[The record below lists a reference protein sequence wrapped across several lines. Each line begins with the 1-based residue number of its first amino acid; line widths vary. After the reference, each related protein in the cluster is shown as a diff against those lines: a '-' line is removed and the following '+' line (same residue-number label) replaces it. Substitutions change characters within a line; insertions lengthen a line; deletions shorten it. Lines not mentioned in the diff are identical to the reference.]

1 MKTFYVEQTLN
12 KIGEIVELYG
22 WVDTKRD
29 HKKIVFIDLRDR
41 TGIVQ
46 VVGDERFKELST
58 EDVVYIKGLVKKRPE
73 KLINPKLKTGTIEI
87 EAKQLKIISKAKP
100 LPIPVSGEGYDI
112 DEEIRLKYRYLDIR
126 RPRMTRNLILK
137 SKTTMFIRN
146 YLTKLDFLEI
156 ETPILTKT
164 TPEGARD
171 FLVPSRLQKGK
182 FYALPQSPQQ
192 YKQLLMVAGIERY
205 FQIARCFR
213 DEDPRRDRAYGE
225 FTQLDLEMSFVEQND
240 IITLAEDL
248 FTKLVKEIFPEKHI
262 SQTPWP
268 RLSHKYVMEK
278 YGTDKPDLR
287 KNKKD
292 PDELAFSW
300 TIDFPLF
307 KEQTTDDFFYGSG
320 KAKFAPSHHMF
331 TAPHPE
337 DISLLD
343 KDPLKVRGL
352 QHDMVL
358 NGYEVG
364 GGSIRIHQPEVQKK
378 VFDLIGFTEEQ
389 KKQFSHMLEA
399 FSYGVPPHGGI
410 APGIDRFLFTVL
422 GEPSIR
428 EVMAFPA
435 SSGGKI
441 SVMEAPSPA
450 TDEQLKELG
459 IRMIK

>member
-1 MKTFYVEQTLN
+1 MKTLFVEDTN
-12 KIGEIVELYG
+12 SKIGQVVELYG
-22 WVDTKRD
+22 WVDSKRD

-46 VVGDERFKELST
+46 VVGDEKFKELNS
-58 EDVVYIKGLVKKRPE
+58 EDVIYVKGLVKKRPE
-73 KLINPKLKTGTIEI
+73 KLVNPKLKTGKIEI
-87 EAKQLKIISKAKP
+87 VAKELKIISPAKP
-100 LPIPVSGEGYDI
+100 VPIPVSTDGYEI
-112 DEEIRLKYRYLDIR
+112 DEEIRLKYRYLDLR
-126 RPRMTRNLILK
+126 RPRIFKNLLLK
-137 SKTTMFIRN
+137 SKITTYIRN
-146 YLTKLDFLEI
+146 FLTKEGFLEI

-225 FTQLDLEMSFVEQND
+225 FTQLDLEMSFVTQED
-240 IITLAEDL
+240 ILRLAEDL
-248 FTKLVKEIFPEKHI
+248 FTKIVKEIFPEKRI
-262 SQTPWP
+262 SQVPWP
-268 RLSHKYVMEK
+268 RISHNQAIKE
-278 YGTDKPDLR
+278 YGSDKPDLR

-292 PDELAFSW
+292 VQELAFAW
-300 TIDFPLF
+300 IVDFPLF
-307 KEQTTDDFFYGSG
+307 KEQRADDYFYGSG
-320 KAKFAPSHHMF
+320 KANFAPSHHMF
-331 TAPHPE
+331 TSPHPD

-352 QHDMVL
+352 QHDMIL

-364 GGSIRIHQPEVQKK
+364 GGSVRIHDPQIQNK
-378 VFDLIGFTEEQ
+378 VFELIGFSEEQ

-399 FSYGVPPHGGI
+399 FTYGVPPHGGI
-410 APGIDRFLFTVL
+410 APGIDRFLFTAL

-441 SVMEAPSPA
+441 SVMNAPSEA
-450 TDEQLKELG
+450 SDEQLKELG
-459 IRMIK
+459 IKVVR